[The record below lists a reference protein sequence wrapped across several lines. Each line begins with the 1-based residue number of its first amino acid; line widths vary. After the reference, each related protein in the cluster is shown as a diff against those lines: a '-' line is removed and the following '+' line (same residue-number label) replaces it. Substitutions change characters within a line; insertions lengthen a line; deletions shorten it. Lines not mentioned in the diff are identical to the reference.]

1 MVWGSSNLLTW
12 YWRYRSM
19 GGACSIAGGW
29 AQTRQWS
36 QTRPAVGVFV
46 ATYLLLQEERVWAGG
61 GKRASLTSERTW
73 WTVTVTDFMGST
85 LEDSLMFCVDAVGSA
100 HTAPAAHQSLT
111 VILRGRIV
119 LFELLGELSHL
130 FFFFLETPFLL
141 KNECRELV
149 SLGKSNWQVL
159 AAWIFKWKF

>member
-1 MVWGSSNLLTW
+1 
-12 YWRYRSM
+12 
-19 GGACSIAGGW
+19 
-29 AQTRQWS
+29 
-36 QTRPAVGVFV
+36 
-46 ATYLLLQEERVWAGG
+46 
-61 GKRASLTSERTW
+61 
-73 WTVTVTDFMGST
+73 MGST

-130 FFFFLETPFLL
+130 FFFFFLETPFLL

-149 SLGKSNWQVL
+149 SLGKSN
-159 AAWIFKWKF
+159 

>member
-1 MVWGSSNLLTW
+1 
-12 YWRYRSM
+12 
-19 GGACSIAGGW
+19 
-29 AQTRQWS
+29 
-36 QTRPAVGVFV
+36 
-46 ATYLLLQEERVWAGG
+46 
-61 GKRASLTSERTW
+61 
-73 WTVTVTDFMGST
+73 
-85 LEDSLMFCVDAVGSA
+85 MFCVDAVGSA

-149 SLGKSNWQVL
+149 SLGKSN
-159 AAWIFKWKF
+159 